1 MDCFGD
7 DARERM
13 VRRYNITAV
22 AHVKLLNNQRKHSCT
37 GRVLK
42 DSYYCFE
49 YKGKKDNK
57 DVGAFYCG
65 VPTAK
70 KFLALTGGD
79 DVPRFNPLKS
89 DSLSI
94 GSNSSHTG
102 SATRK
107 VDPATKQLLNAINLL
122 VVCWD
127 TAPYG
132 KLAKI
137 KQDRTKYSYRP
148 PFDSEVEYVNLVI
161 GYDHQGRNLQQMI
174 DSIRLDNP
182 NLKSYDFGILNAVLK
197 SADIE
202 SNFG

>member
-1 MDCFGD
+1 MLNFLII
-7 DARERM
+7 RK
-13 VRRYNITAV
+13 NIAV
-22 AHVKLLNNQRKHSCT
+22 QVAYC
-37 GRVLK
+37 

-49 YKGKKDNK
+49 YKGKNNGHDI
-57 DVGAFYCG
+57 GAFYCG
-65 VPTAK
+65 EPTAK

-79 DVPRFNPLKS
+79 DVPLFNPLKS
-89 DSLSI
+89 DSLSVS
-94 GSNSSHTG
+94 GNSSSVG
-102 SATRK
+102 GAKRK

-148 PFDSEVEYVNLVI
+148 PFESEVEYVNLVI
-161 GYDHQGRNLQQMI
+161 GYDYQGRNLQQMI
-174 DSIRLDNP
+174 ERLRKDNP
-182 NLKSYDFGILNAVLK
+182 TLKNYEFGLLTSVLE
-197 SADIE
+197 SVDIE